1 MNGVRAPKDALVFYE
16 KTEAAKFEEAY
27 PLGNGSLGA
36 MFYGGV
42 HHEKLSLNHDTLW
55 SGYPRGDQFRGNK
68 KASLD
73 KVKQLVREKKY
84 VEADAEASKNFGC
97 YGSACYMPM
106 GNLLIDYTYS
116 GKKSAAYERTLDIS
130 TAVAKASY
138 RVEGTAY
145 QRSAYVSHPH
155 NALIYRNECENG
167 TFDASITLTS
177 DLYSKTYVVHETKM
191 LLLEGECPVSTSQCI
206 ERTDRTT
213 IYSDLPEERGI
224 RFLCGVSVLTD
235 GVVKNGGI
243 RLNVKGASYIELR
256 LAAETS
262 FNGFDKHPFLEG
274 KEYKN
279 ACINRLLALCSV
291 EEADIRT
298 AHIKDY
304 KKYFNRMA
312 LSLGTSNKGRTP
324 TSLRLEQFQQGSEDK
339 ALPAL
344 LFHFGRYLTIAG
356 SRKGTQATNL
366 QGIWNEHFFAPW
378 SSNYTVNINTE
389 MNYFPTLA
397 IGLPEMYEPMLKLIE
412 EVSQTGQLTAREL
425 YDADGW
431 VCHHNTD
438 LWRHTQPVA
447 GFAVFLFWNACGA
460 WLCHHL
466 AEYYDYTLDRKFLE
480 KTAFPIMCEAARFY
494 LTQLADSEDGYRI
507 IFPST
512 SPENR
517 YKVGDSNSSVS
528 ETTEMTMATVRELF
542 GNICRFAKLLDISNE
557 LTQTVAAEL
566 PRLRPSVIGSD
577 GRLTEWY
584 GDKEDVEP
592 QHRHVSHLY
601 GLHPGHEI
609 SPLTTPELVEACR
622 KTLAV
627 RGDDGTG
634 WSLAWKCNF
643 YARLFM
649 GDRALNLIHYQLRP
663 TPKTETAF
671 GKGGGSYPN
680 LLCAHPPFQIDGNY
694 GITAGMCE
702 MLVQSTPD
710 SVHILP
716 ALPGSWTDVS
726 VRGLRAMGNRKVDIQ
741 VKDGKLVAC
750 EITGPAPETVYI
762 NSQDVTASF
771 QYQNGKMILVK

>member
-1 MNGVRAPKDALVFYE
+1 MNGIKMPKDAYFFLE
-16 KTEAAKFEEAY
+16 KTEAAQFEEAY

-42 HHEKLSLNHDTLW
+42 KQDKLSLNHDELW
-55 SGYPRGDQFRGNK
+55 TGYPAAHQFRGNK

-84 VEADAEASKNFGC
+84 VEADAEASKNFGS
-97 YGSACYMPM
+97 YSSAGYLPM
-106 GNLLIDYTYS
+106 GDLLIDYTYGES
-116 GKKSAAYERTLDIS
+116 RVTGYKRTLDIS
-130 TAVAKASY
+130 SAMAEASY
-138 RVEGTAY
+138 RVKDMAFS
-145 QRSAYVSHPH
+145 RFAYVSHPD
-155 NALIYRNECENG
+155 NALIYRNTCQNG
-167 TFDASITLTS
+167 TFDASITMTS
-177 DLYSKTYVVHETKM
+177 QLYSRTHVIHETKM
-191 LLLEGECPVSTSQCI
+191 LVLEGECPISTSQLA
-206 ERTDRTT
+206 ERTDRTA
-213 IYSDLPEERGI
+213 IYSDVPEERGI
-224 RFLCGVSVLTD
+224 RFLCGAVVLTD
-235 GVVKNGGI
+235 GVLKNGGNK
-243 RLNVKGASYIELR
+243 LNVKGASYIEIR
-256 LAAETS
+256 LGAETS

-279 ACINRLLALCSV
+279 ACINRLLALR
-291 EEADIRT
+291 EKNEDAIRT
-298 AHIKDY
+298 AHTKDY

-312 LSLGTSNKGRTP
+312 LNLGTNNKGKTP
-324 TSLRLEQFQQGSEDK
+324 TSVRLARYEQGGEDK

-397 IGLPEMYEPMLKLIE
+397 IGLPEMYEPMLRLIQ
-412 EVSQTGQLTAREL
+412 EVSQTGRITAREL

-438 LWRHTQPVA
+438 LWRHSQPVA

-480 KTAFPIMCEAARFY
+480 KTAFPIMCEAAKFY
-494 LTQLADSEDGYRI
+494 LSQLADSEDGYRI

-517 YKVGDSNSSVS
+517 YKVGDSYSSVS

-542 GNICRFAKLLDISNE
+542 GNICRFAKLLNVSDE
-557 LTQTVAAEL
+557 LTQTVAQEL

-584 GDKEDVEP
+584 GDKEDLEP

-609 SPLTTPELVEACR
+609 SPLTTPELTKACIN
-622 KTLAV
+622 TLAV

-649 GDRALNLIHYQLRP
+649 GDRALNLIRYQLRC
-663 TPKTETAF
+663 TGNKETVF
-671 GKGGGSYPN
+671 GKGGGSYQN
-680 LLCAHPPFQIDGNY
+680 LLCAHPPFQIDGNF
-694 GITAGMCE
+694 GITAGICE
-702 MLVQSTPD
+702 MLVQSSPD
-710 SVHILP
+710 SVHIIP
-716 ALPGSWTDVS
+716 ALPGQWTDVS
-726 VRGLRAMGNRKVDIQ
+726 VRGLRAMGKRQVNLQ

-750 EITGPAPETVYI
+750 EITGPAPEKIYI
-762 NSQDVTASF
+762 NSVDATGLF
-771 QYQNGKMILVK
+771 IPQNGKLVYTA